1 MNGLPTW
8 SQFSGYGAD
17 VMKSAP
23 ARQALKQNFGSP
35 GRISTPPPERPP
47 PVRQHCPLL
56 RRNRRVEDRRSAR
69 GCPLWWQR
77 QDAPRRRPERL
88 KGLTLSGFKGMKGA
102 FSPLR
107 AITRNDEMNRPM
119 PRKGY
124 RMFPVLAARPQSA
137 QVVVPRFRGGSA
149 SAPARAAG
157 TAALPE
163 TD

>member
-17 VMKSAP
+17 VMESAP
-23 ARQALKQNFGSP
+23 VRQALKQNFGSP
-35 GRISTPPPERPP
+35 GRISKPPQERRP

-56 RRNRRVEDRRSAR
+56 RRNRRVGDRRSAR
-69 GCPLWWQR
+69 ECPRLWQR

-107 AITRNDEMNRPM
+107 AITRNDEMNRPT
-119 PRKGY
+119 PREGN

-137 QVVVPRFRGGSA
+137 QVIAVS
-149 SAPARAAG
+149 
-157 TAALPE
+157 
-163 TD
+163 